1 MKAHFLDVWD
11 ITFDEAK
18 RIIDLSFDFKYNN
31 FNPKSLQNLNIALL
45 FSKPSTRTRVSFE
58 VGIKELGGN
67 PIFLQES
74 SLQVSRGEDAS
85 DSARTLS
92 RYVDGVVIRTG
103 SHQWLL
109 EFAQYSVIPVIN
121 ALTDYT
127 HPCQAI
133 SDIFTL
139 FEAFREKIKNIK
151 VLYIGDGNNMAN
163 ALISAFAIFGLSLT
177 VCTPKELRPDEE
189 NLKRALE
196 VSKQTGAEI
205 ILEEDPIKAAKD
217 KDVIYTDVWISMND
231 EGSKDHKINLLKDY
245 QVNAKLLSYAKKDV
259 RVMHCLP
266 AKKEQEITREVFE
279 EHADFIFNQ
288 AENRLHTQKALM
300 HLMFNGTNQ
309 MASI

>member
-1 MKAHFLDVWD
+1 MNRHFLDVFD
-11 ITFDEAK
+11 ISCEEAK

-103 SHQWLL
+103 SHEWLE
-109 EFAQYSVIPVIN
+109 EFARYSTVPVIN

-127 HPCQAI
+127 HPCQAL

-139 FEAFREKIKNIK
+139 YEAFKEDIKNIK
-151 VLYIGDGNNMAN
+151 ILYIGDGNNMAN
-163 ALISAFAIFGLSLT
+163 ALISACSLFGLDLT
-177 VCTPKELRPDEE
+177 VSTPKELMPDQE
-189 NLKRALE
+189 NLKKALE
-196 VSKQTGAEI
+196 ISKKTGAKI
-205 ILEEDPIKAAKD
+205 VLEHNPKEAAKD
-217 KDVIYTDVWISMND
+217 KDLIYTDVWVSMND
-231 EGSKDHKINLLKDY
+231 EGSKEYKINLLKDY
-245 QVNAKLLSYAKKDV
+245 QVNDELLSYAKKDV
-259 RVMHCLP
+259 KVMHCLP
-266 AKKEQEITREVFE
+266 AKKGQEITREVFE
-279 EHADFIFNQ
+279 RHADFIFNQ

-300 HLMFNGTNQ
+300 HLMFDGTDK
-309 MASI
+309 MASV

>member
-1 MKAHFLDVWD
+1 MKGHFLDIFD
-11 ITFDEAK
+11 ISYEEAK
-18 RIIDLSFDFKYNN
+18 RIVDLSFDFKYNN

-58 VGIKELGGN
+58 VGIRELGGN

-92 RYVDGVVIRTG
+92 RYVDGVIIRTG
-103 SHQWLL
+103 SHQWLT
-109 EFAQYSVIPVIN
+109 EFAKYSNVPVIN

-127 HPCQAI
+127 HPCQAL

-139 FEAFREKIKNIK
+139 FEAFRENTKNIK

-163 ALISAFAIFGLSLT
+163 ALISAFALFGLNLT
-177 VCTPKELRPDEE
+177 VCTPKELTPDEG

-196 VSKQTGAEI
+196 VAKQTGAKI
-205 ILEEDPIKAAKD
+205 ILEEDPKKAVED
-217 KDVIYTDVWISMND
+217 KDIIYTDVWISMND
-231 EGSKDHKINLLKDY
+231 DGSKEHKINLLKDY
-245 QVNAKLLSYAKKDV
+245 QLNEQLLSYAKKDV
-259 RVMHCLP
+259 KIMHCLP
-266 AKKEQEITREVFE
+266 AKKGQEITKDVFE
-279 EHADFIFNQ
+279 KHADFIFNQ

-300 HLMFNGTNQ
+300 YLMFDGTNK

>member
-1 MKAHFLDVWD
+1 MKSHFLDVFD
-11 ITFDEAK
+11 ISFEEGK

-58 VGIKELGGN
+58 VGIRELGGN

-74 SLQVSRGEDAS
+74 SLQVSRGEEAS

-103 SHQWLL
+103 SHQWLQ
-109 EFAQYSVIPVIN
+109 EFAKYSTVPVIN

-127 HPCQAI
+127 HPCQAL
-133 SDIFTL
+133 SDVFTL
-139 FEAFREKIKNIK
+139 FEAFKEKTKHIK

-163 ALISAFAIFGLSLT
+163 ALISAFALFGLNLT
-177 VCTPKELRPDEE
+177 ISTPKELMPDEE

-196 VSKQTGAEI
+196 LSKKTGAHISIEHNPK
-205 ILEEDPIKAAKD
+205 EAAKD

-231 EGSKDHKINLLKDY
+231 EGSKEQKINLLKDY
-245 QVNAKLLSYAKKDV
+245 QVNDTLLSYAKKDV

-266 AKKEQEITREVFE
+266 AKKGQEITRDVFE
-279 EHADFIFNQ
+279 RHADFIFNQ
-288 AENRLHTQKALM
+288 AENRLHTQKAIM
-300 HLMFNGTNQ
+300 HLIFDESNK